1 VEKAYA
7 AWRAFQDRFLA
18 NAAALVLVGCTLLAL
33 AEVVRRYVFGYS
45 FEWQQ
50 DAVTLFILSAV
61 FLYFGI
67 SQRRGA
73 HLNVNLLTGALQALG
88 PGGQRAAEI
97 IRVLATIFSFL
108 FLIAVVWWGIPDVK
122 DSVTYGSRSE
132 SLAFPDVAVPRGA
145 ARQFRVHGGVAFLPD
160 VARSAGPAWPQGA
173 RGARRRRAAL
183 TGRGAALKKGGA
195 GMAIVGIVVLVLLV
209 LSVPIGIALSA
220 SAAAYIL
227 IDPLLEPEV
236 IFRAFFN
243 FINRYSLMAIPCSSS
258 LVTDG
263 AHGSDRAAV
272 SLRRRVVGWL
282 PGGFGIATVLACVLF
297 AAISGSSV
305 AMAAAMSVIAI
316 PEMLKR
322 GYPPWVAAG
331 LVATSGGI
339 AILIPP
345 SIPLILYGRGHR
357 DLRGAAV
364 FRRRDPGLMLAA
376 ANIAT
381 IIVLALWLK
390 LPRGTFD
397 ARAIGPATLAALP
410 GFGMPVLILGGLYGG
425 LFTPTEAAAVA
436 CGYAMLYGFIT
447 RRRTFLGEL
456 LPVTMR
462 SLNLTAVILF
472 LVGSVGVFQF
482 LAANLYWP
490 QTITKVITSW
500 GLTPL
505 GFIFAFVVVEMILG
519 CFVDGV
525 AMILLTVPVAFPVA
539 MALKIDPVHLA
550 IILTLT
556 VEMSLVT
563 PPVGLNLFAVS
574 GTSKIPV
581 SEVVRGSIPFFCT
594 DGIVLLLAIF
604 FPSLSTWLPNLLVV
618 NVFK

>member
-1 VEKAYA
+1 
-7 AWRAFQDRFLA
+7 
-18 NAAALVLVGCTLLAL
+18 
-33 AEVVRRYVFGYS
+33 
-45 FEWQQ
+45 
-50 DAVTLFILSAV
+50 
-61 FLYFGI
+61 
-67 SQRRGA
+67 
-73 HLNVNLLTGALQALG
+73 
-88 PGGQRAAEI
+88 
-97 IRVLATIFSFL
+97 
-108 FLIAVVWWGIPDVK
+108 
-122 DSVTYGSRSE
+122 
-132 SLAFPDVAVPRGA
+132 
-145 ARQFRVHGGVAFLPD
+145 
-160 VARSAGPAWPQGA
+160 
-173 RGARRRRAAL
+173 
-183 TGRGAALKKGGA
+183 
-195 GMAIVGIVVLVLLV
+195 MAIVGIVVLVLLV

-243 FINRYSLMAIPCSSS
+243 FINRYSLMAIP
-258 LVTDG
+258 LFIFAGYLMERTGLIAQLFRFAD
-263 AHGSDRAAV
+263 A
-272 SLRRRVVGWL
+272 LVGWL

-345 SIPLILYGRGHR
+345 SIPLILYGVVTETSVVRLFFAG
-357 DLRGAAV
+357 V
-364 FRRRDPGLMLAA
+364 IPGLMLAA